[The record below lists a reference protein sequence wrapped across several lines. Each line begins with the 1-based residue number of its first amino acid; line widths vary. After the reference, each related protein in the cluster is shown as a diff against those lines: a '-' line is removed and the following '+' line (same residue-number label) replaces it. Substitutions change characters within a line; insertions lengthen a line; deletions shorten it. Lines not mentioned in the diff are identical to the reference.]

1 MTHHDLLFP
10 VEFQVRELDARLVLA
25 AAALRRGER
34 RVFLGTDPYLEQV
47 VATLEN
53 GVYIGKSIRPYF
65 TSNVTHYAKLKRA
78 NIRLLHL
85 DEEGAVYMG
94 GEHEW
99 RQQLQA
105 RLDVTKLGP
114 KDFVCAWGRFQ
125 ASVFHELAHAAG
137 PQVTPTGHPRLD
149 LPKESYR
156 ALYAE
161 EVADLRSRYG
171 SDFVLVNGNYPRA
184 NHGLG
189 IDYVFSEYY
198 NYRASE
204 ADKRLQFVGRWAHFT
219 SLFASMV
226 EATHHL
232 AAAFPRRTIVYRPH
246 PSEALA
252 TYRATFR
259 GVPNI
264 EVSCEGP
271 ANPWL
276 LAAGAVVHNGCTTA
290 IEAHLAGTPVIS
302 FAPRE
307 DPRYDKFLPN
317 AFGRRAG
324 SLKELVACA
333 ETALDCNT
341 PAATTVP
348 ERAAKLIANV
358 ETSSVERITALLDEA
373 VDALP
378 GSALDERALQARVAV
393 MDGVERAKRLVRPF
407 SPTRKAQNRRT
418 RTKFPG
424 LEAAELGERLAR
436 VERVLG
442 VRVRAHLYNDQLA
455 RLELA

>member
-105 RLDVTKLGP
+105 RLAVTKLGP

-137 PQVTPTGHPRLD
+137 PQVKPTGHPRLD

-189 IDYVFSEYY
+189 ID
-198 NYRASE
+198 
-204 ADKRLQFVGRWAHFT
+204 
-219 SLFASMV
+219 
-226 EATHHL
+226 
-232 AAAFPRRTIVYRPH
+232 
-246 PSEALA
+246 
-252 TYRATFR
+252 
-259 GVPNI
+259 
-264 EVSCEGP
+264 
-271 ANPWL
+271 
-276 LAAGAVVHNGCTTA
+276 
-290 IEAHLAGTPVIS
+290 
-302 FAPRE
+302 
-307 DPRYDKFLPN
+307 
-317 AFGRRAG
+317 
-324 SLKELVACA
+324 
-333 ETALDCNT
+333 
-341 PAATTVP
+341 
-348 ERAAKLIANV
+348 
-358 ETSSVERITALLDEA
+358 TSSVSTTTTGLPKRTSGCSSWVGGRTSRASSPRWSKRRITSRPRFRGGPSSTDLI
-373 VDALP
+373 
-378 GSALDERALQARVAV
+378 RAR
-393 MDGVERAKRLVRPF
+393 R
-407 SPTRKAQNRRT
+407 SPPTAPPSGESRT
-418 RTKFPG
+418 SR
-424 LEAAELGERLAR
+424 
-436 VERVLG
+436 
-442 VRVRAHLYNDQLA
+442 
-455 RLELA
+455 